1 MKLNR
6 PPNRPRPH
14 THEGAPAAMHL
25 SHEAQLRRSVMACML
40 WEDEF
45 YEDGQTIS
53 DRIGSLAREVNPQ
66 AVASIAIEAREE
78 QNLRHVPLLLCAHL
92 ARFAGGSSLVS
103 NTLERVIQRADEL
116 AEFLAIYAKLNE
128 VTPDKLKPVLSNQVR
143 KGLGRAFTKFDAYQ
157 LAKYDR
163 AGAIRLRDALFL
175 CHAKA
180 KDTEQEALWK
190 RLIDGTLE
198 APDTWEVGL
207 TRAGQKAENSDEAKE
222 AKGEVFTRLLQ
233 ERKLGYMA
241 LLKNLRNMTEAGVD
255 KELIASA
262 IIARKGGAH
271 RVLPFRYVAAARA
284 CPQLEPHLDAA
295 MLAAQDEQPQWLG
308 RTAILVDVS
317 GSMGA
322 ALSARSDMSRMDA
335 ACALAALVP
344 AENKRVFS
352 FSQSVVEV
360 PPRRGMAMIDAI
372 QKSQPHGVTYLGAA
386 VTALCREVP
395 HDRLIVITDEQSHDP
410 VGAPKEPNSWMVN
423 IASARNGVGYGKKT
437 VTHVHAS
444 AYFLG
449 TGVGVPSKEEQ
460 VQTGWMHLDGWSESI
475 IRYIAAVEGVDE
487 SR

>member
-6 PPNRPRPH
+6 PQHRPRPH

-53 DRIGSLAREVNPQ
+53 DRIGALAREVNPQ
-66 AVASIAIEAREE
+66 TVAAIAVEAREE
-78 QNLRHVPLLLCAHL
+78 QNLRHVPLLLCVHL
-92 ARFAGGSSLVS
+92 ARYARGSSLVS

-143 KGLGRAFTKFDAYQ
+143 KGLARALTKFDAYQ

-163 AGAIRLRDALFL
+163 AGAIRLRDTLFL

-190 RLIDGTLE
+190 RLIDGTLA

-207 TRAGQKAENSDEAKE
+207 TRAGQKEEGDETKE
-222 AKGEVFTRLLQ
+222 TKGEVFTRLLKD
-233 ERKLGYMA
+233 RKLGYMA

-284 CPQLEPHLDAA
+284 CPQLEPHLDTA

-317 GSMGA
+317 ASMGA

-344 AENKRVFS
+344 AESKRVFS

-372 QKSQPHGVTYLGAA
+372 QQSQPHGGTYLGAA
-386 VTALCREVP
+386 VEALCREVP
-395 HDRLIVITDEQSHDP
+395 HDRLIVISDEQSHDR
-410 VGAPKEPNSWMVN
+410 VGAPKERNSWMVN
-423 IASARNGVGYGKKT
+423 IASARNGVGYGQKT
-437 VTHVHAS
+437 VTHVP
-444 AYFLG
+444 AYYIG
-449 TGVGVPSKEEQ
+449 TGGGVPSRDEQ
-460 VQTGWMHLDGWSESI
+460 VSTGWMHLDGWSESI